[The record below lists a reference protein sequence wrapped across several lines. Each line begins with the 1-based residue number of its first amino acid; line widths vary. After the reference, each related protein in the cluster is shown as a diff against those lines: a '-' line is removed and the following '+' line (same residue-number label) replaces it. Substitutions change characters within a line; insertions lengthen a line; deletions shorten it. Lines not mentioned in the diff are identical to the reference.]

1 MSRFSSRFALLLG
14 FMLFLGSTM
23 SGVFVVQRAEAD
35 VTRYVGVAVG
45 DWWRFEVD
53 FTWLTTPYPNDWYD
67 LANNTDWMKCTV
79 LDVSGTNVTFQQL
92 YHLTNGTERA
102 VNGSIDVIT
111 GQSNASSSY
120 MICPYMVISANL
132 TVGEPMF
139 TEVYPYNQWDI
150 NATISRTYAGTDT
163 ETNFLNVSSPS
174 SEVVLYFA
182 KDTGILCEFESTVY
196 GSYYAHVL
204 LIERKRAANA
214 RLPGVAPGQFM
225 HYEVYSV
232 WNDGNDTDLESWA
245 RSQPMSGMN
254 VTVLSVVNST
264 VTYQEVTY
272 NSTGIVHDYT
282 QDVDV
287 ETGSYSYEYLFIA
300 ANLTAGDIV
309 YTRDNNS
316 WINETALAS
325 YLGQQ
330 LETNHLLSLVS
341 HSDISFIGLAYYFSA
356 TISQDFYWHRQSGML
371 LEMKYE
377 FNTTR
382 VSGMDVLVGHLVLSA
397 VAALSIPPVI
407 PEFPSFLILSLFMIA
422 TLLAVKVHKRKH
434 TLIPDRR

>member
-1 MSRFSSRFALLLG
+1 MKKRIVSAMTLTLLLTG
-14 FMLFLGSTM
+14 MLGSL
-23 SGVFVVQRAEAD
+23 SGVQRAEAD

-79 LDVSGTNVTFQQL
+79 LDVLGTNVTFQQL

-102 VNGSIDVIT
+102 ASGLIDITT

-139 TEVYPYNQWDI
+139 TEVYPYNQWNI
-150 NATISRTYAGTDT
+150 NATISRTYAGTNI

-182 KDTGILCEFESTVY
+182 KDTGILCEFESTDY

-204 LIERKRAANA
+204 LIERKCAANT

-245 RSQPMSGMN
+245 RNQPMSGIN

-300 ANLTAGDIV
+300 ANLTAGDII
-309 YTRDNNS
+309 YTRDNNT

-330 LETNHLLSLVS
+330 LETNNLSSFVN
-341 HSDISFIGLAYYFSA
+341 HTDISFIGLPYYFSA
-356 TISQDFYWHRQSGML
+356 SVSQNYYWHRQSGML
-371 LEMKYE
+371 LEMKFE
-377 FNTTR
+377 FSTNR
-382 VSGMDVLVGHLVLSA
+382 ASGNDVLVGHLVLNA

-407 PEFPSFLILSLFMIA
+407 PEFPSFLILPLFFIA
-422 TLLAVKVHKRKH
+422 TLLAVIVCKRK
-434 TLIPDRR
+434 TKISDVM

>member
-45 DWWRFEVD
+45 DWWSFEVD

-67 LANNTDWMKCTV
+67 LANNTDWMNCTV
-79 LDVSGTNVTFQQL
+79 LDVLGTNVTFQQL

-102 VNGSIDVIT
+102 VSGLIDITT

-132 TVGEPMF
+132 TIGEPMF

-150 NATISRTYAGTDT
+150 NATISRTYAGTNI

-182 KDTGILCEFESTVY
+182 KDTGILCEFESTDY

-204 LIERKRAANA
+204 LIERESAANT

-232 WNDGNDTDLESWA
+232 WNEGNDTDLESWA
-245 RSQPMSGMN
+245 RNQPMSGIN
-254 VTVLSVVNST
+254 VTVLSVVNTT

-272 NSTGIVHDYT
+272 NSTGIVHDST

-300 ANLTAGDIV
+300 ANLTASDII
-309 YTRDNNS
+309 YTRDNNT

-330 LETNHLLSLVS
+330 LETNHLSSFVN
-341 HSDISFIGLAYYFSA
+341 HSDISFIGLAYYLCASV
-356 TISQDFYWHRQSGML
+356 SQDFYWHRQSGML
-371 LEMKYE
+371 LEVKYE
-377 FNTTR
+377 FRTSR
-382 VSGMDVLVGHLVLSA
+382 VSGEDVLVGHFVLNA

-407 PEFPSFLILSLFMIA
+407 PEFPSFLILPLFMTT
-422 TLLAVKVHKRKH
+422 TLLAILFDKRK
-434 TLIPDRR
+434 RFR